1 MQYRWS
7 LMAVMAAGAV
17 ALAGCSSDADS
28 SAAPTSA
35 PTAAP
40 ATSAPPTTAPP
51 QGKDRLRHGVAVPGA
66 TFALH
71 TAVGIRFHSGTKSGV
86 LRLKIGRI
94 TRGRPKDLKPLRLGH
109 KVDGMYPYY
118 IRFAAK
124 NLTRANLSRA
134 WVKDLVGVDDQGNE
148 VRHVQVIGSFP
159 KCPPTRAPRGFTKG
173 RLMRGCSLAV
183 APPDTRV
190 AGARWRGVPYGPTT
204 DKAITW
210 KD

>member
-17 ALAGCSSDADS
+17 ALAGCSSDAAG

-35 PTAAP
+35 PT
-40 ATSAPPTTAPP
+40 SAPVTSTPAAPP
-51 QGKDRLRHGVAVPGA
+51 QGKARLRHGVAVPGA

-71 TAVGIRFHSGTKSGV
+71 TAVAIRFRSGVRSGV
-86 LRLKIGRI
+86 LRLKIGKI
-94 TRGRPKDLKPLRLGH
+94 TRGRPRDLKPLRLGG
-109 KVDGMYPYY
+109 KVRGMYPYY

-124 NLTRANLSRA
+124 NLTRTNLSRA

-148 VRHVQVIGSFP
+148 IRHVLVIGSFP

-173 RLMRGCSLAV
+173 KLMRGCSLAV
-183 APPDTRV
+183 APPDTHV

-210 KD
+210 K